1 MVSVVQSKSRDKHNM
16 APTLYLFAVS
26 PAVRAVQITAQA
38 IGLELKLKEVDFSK
52 GEHLQPGY
60 LKVVPFV
67 QFENKSQPGF

>member
-1 MVSVVQSKSRDKHNM
+1 M